1 MAMRGRVK
9 ALPFRIVLPM
19 QMQVLERQTLI
30 WQRAQYGFLPV

>member
-19 QMQVLERQTLI
+19 QIQAIERQSL
-30 WQRAQYGFLPV
+30 YGK